1 MDEVVHVWW
10 ATTDDLTAADVEL
23 LDDAERAR
31 RTRLQRAADR
41 DRFVL
46 GAALVRG
53 LVAHLDGTDPGRVAL
68 DRTCVRCGEPHGP
81 VTTPG
86 RPWLCTVSHSGE
98 YAVAAVSAARV
109 GVDVE
114 TGCPPEWRDL
124 LTDVLAPGEAAP
136 SDEDGFLH
144 LWVRKEAVLKATHEG
159 LTRPMSSVDLAALG
173 GLAVHDLDVP
183 GAASAL
189 AVGGLRPARA
199 RVELRRR
206 PAPQGG

>member
-10 ATTDDLTAADVEL
+10 ATIDDLTAADAEL

-68 DRTCVRCGEPHGP
+68 DRTCARCGEQHGP

-86 RPWLCTVSHSGE
+86 RPWQCTVSHSGE
-98 YAVAAVSAARV
+98 YAVAAVSAAPV

-114 TGCPPEWRDL
+114 TACPPEWRDL
-124 LTDVLAPGEAAP
+124 LTDVLAPGEARP
-136 SDEDGFLH
+136 P
-144 LWVRKEAVLKATHEG
+144 
-159 LTRPMSSVDLAALG
+159 TRTRSSRCGCA
-173 GLAVHDLDVP
+173 
-183 GAASAL
+183 
-189 AVGGLRPARA
+189 
-199 RVELRRR
+199 RR
-206 PAPQGG
+206 PC